1 MFDLLSETQSLGICQ
16 DVAVLQH
23 FQNDYEEGS
32 SNHPKRKQAATSK
45 ALVTAWKETK
55 QQH

>member
-1 MFDLLSETQSLGICQ
+1 MFDLLSETESLGIWQ
-16 DVAVLQH
+16 EVAVH

-32 SNHPKRKQAATSK
+32 SNHPKRKKAATSK